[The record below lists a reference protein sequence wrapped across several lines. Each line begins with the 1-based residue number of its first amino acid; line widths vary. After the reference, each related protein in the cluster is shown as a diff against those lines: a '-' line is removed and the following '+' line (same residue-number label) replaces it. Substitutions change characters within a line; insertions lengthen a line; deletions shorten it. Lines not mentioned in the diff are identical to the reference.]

1 MSSGFGTVLENTVV
15 LVDKELL
22 LADGNPW
29 VHSRRMSCPQSGVI
43 PAESTVE
50 TLSIV
55 AETKVSEANCRLFSP
70 QARFF
75 FEIRVS

>member
-1 MSSGFGTVLENTVV
+1 MCQGYRIHGVYGVSGWSGRTGARTNVV
-15 LVDKELL
+15 VGAYR
-22 LADGNPW
+22 AD
-29 VHSRRMSCPQSGVI
+29 VAISGVI

>member
-1 MSSGFGTVLENTVV
+1 MVSCGSVLPAPG
-15 LVDKELL
+15 LV
-22 LADGNPW
+22 GS
-29 VHSRRMSCPQSGVI
+29 HSGVI
-43 PAESTVE
+43 PAERTVE

-55 AETKVSEANCRLFSP
+55 AETKVSEANCRLFS